1 MKTRV
6 GVAELKARFSEYL
19 RLVRRG
25 SPVTVLDRD
34 TPVARLVPVEAR
46 ESPLQ
51 IRRAREGS
59 RVGSVALPPALA
71 LPEDIVELL
80 KEERGNR

>member
-1 MKTRV
+1 VKTRV

-25 SPVTVLDRD
+25 SAVTVLDRD
-34 TPVARLVPVEAR
+34 TPVARLVPMEAR
-46 ESPLQ
+46 ESLLQ
-51 IRRAREGS
+51 IRHSAEGS
-59 RVGSVALPPALA
+59 RVGSVTLPPALA